1 LIGEGGNRVPTQ
13 LFNGYADFVA
23 DLYTAREGEKLWM

>member
-1 LIGEGGNRVPTQ
+1 VPTQ

-23 DLYTAREGEKLWM
+23 NLYADRKNEKLFM